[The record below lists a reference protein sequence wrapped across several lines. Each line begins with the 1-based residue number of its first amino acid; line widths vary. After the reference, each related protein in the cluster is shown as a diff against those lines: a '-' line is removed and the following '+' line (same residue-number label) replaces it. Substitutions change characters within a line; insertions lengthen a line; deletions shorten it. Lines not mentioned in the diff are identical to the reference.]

1 MYQDYMGDGRTK
13 HKSLRS
19 SLVPTRILVLASQ
32 LFLSI
37 ICKKKL
43 DLHTIFL
50 SFFFLC
56 ADGVVDVCPKKEA
69 CSSTTRPGTPIK
81 LCSSVGFLVEL
92 EHWFNNKHNRGSSF
106 RLRETKSSYLQ
117 SLGVLCC
124 VRRSYPGAPCSA
136 QSTQIIVNLVCA

>member
-50 SFFFLC
+50 SFFFFFVQMELLMC
-56 ADGVVDVCPKKEA
+56 APK
-69 CSSTTRPGTPIK
+69 RK
-81 LCSSVGFLVEL
+81 LARVLLDQGPRSNCVHRL
-92 EHWFNNKHNRGSSF
+92 GSS
-106 RLRETKSSYLQ
+106 
-117 SLGVLCC
+117 
-124 VRRSYPGAPCSA
+124 
-136 QSTQIIVNLVCA
+136 